1 MPEFIW
7 RGAADLAK
15 FIPLMVDFECANIF
29 QGGNFNKLKN
39 YGKN

>member
-15 FIPLMVDFECANIF
+15 FKLLMVDFEGANIF
-29 QGGNFNKLKN
+29 QGGTLKI
-39 YGKN
+39 KTK